1 MTIKKKY
8 YEIIRP
14 TEEETTSKNVLDLY
28 DALCDYLTLPWLL
41 VELGAAMSAY
51 FKENFTD
58 SAYLHY
64 IDRCIKKVSLEI
76 GERSNYNLNI
86 Y

>member
-1 MTIKKKY
+1 MTIKKKH

-14 TEEETTSKNVLDLY
+14 TEEETTSKNVLNLY

-41 VELGAAMSAY
+41 VELGSAMNAY
-51 FKENFTD
+51 FHADFRDTI
-58 SAYLHY
+58 YLHY
-64 IDRCIKKVSLEI
+64 IDRCIEKVAIEI
-76 GERSNYNLNI
+76 GERSNYNCSI